1 MDPKTKITNDDL
13 ETVAESARRQQL
25 ENKKIADQIISS
37 EPRIP
42 DVTGLNTD
50 TTFVNRA
57 IDNDEL

>member
-1 MDPKTKITNDDL
+1 MDPKPKITNDAE

-25 ENKKIADQIISS
+25 ENKKITEEIIAS

-57 IDNDEL
+57 IDNDEV